1 MPKKI
6 RRSNNRLKKTNRKGR
21 KTANRNRL
29 RKLVGGAKHW
39 VDRLQEHHTIDDM
52 MSLRVTLEQVR
63 ADPLLVKFLGAFSG
77 SAYSRTVIV
86 PRALAERSSCVAEW
100 IKNDLDE
107 LHAYLNGLIK
117 KYTQWETAL
126 EAPDKAAAPL
136 PHPSARADLGDDAV
150 LPKMWRSNATGRAAE
165 AQDRLT
171 REMAAAQER
180 LRAEALASALAAARS
195 GLGGQGGLRH

>member
-39 VDRLQEHHTIDDM
+39 VDRLQEHHKIDDM

-77 SAYSRTVIV
+77 SASPQGDAVS
-86 PRALAERSSCVAEW
+86 RALAERSSCVAEW

-107 LHAYLNGLIK
+107 LHAYLSGLINR
-117 KYTQWETAL
+117 YTAL
-126 EAPDKAAAPL
+126 EAPDKAAA
-136 PHPSARADLGDDAV
+136 GDG
-150 LPKMWRSNATGRAAE
+150 RSLTGEVSETTRRRRAAE

-180 LRAEALASALAAARS
+180 LRAEARASALAAARS